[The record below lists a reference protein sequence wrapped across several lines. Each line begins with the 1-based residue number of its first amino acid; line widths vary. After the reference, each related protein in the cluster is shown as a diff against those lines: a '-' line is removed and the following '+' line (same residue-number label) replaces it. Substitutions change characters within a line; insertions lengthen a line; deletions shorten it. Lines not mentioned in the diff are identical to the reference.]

1 MEDWRKTYR
10 LLFSIG
16 LLLLV
21 VACADNKT
29 KPTEEQDLGE
39 QSAKS
44 IASEGYELMKMQ
56 CYACHNPESPS
67 HDEILAPPLAA
78 VKMRYQMQY
87 KSEEAFVTAVVK
99 WTVDPQE
106 SKALMRGAVD
116 KFKVMPKQLFKA
128 AEIQKIATYIFNN
141 KLEEPAWFDAHQ
153 KEMHANGR
161 MGGMGNKPIEN

>member
-1 MEDWRKTYR
+1 
-10 LLFSIG
+10 
-16 LLLLV
+16 
-21 VACADNKT
+21 
-29 KPTEEQDLGE
+29 
-39 QSAKS
+39 
-44 IASEGYELMKMQ
+44 
-56 CYACHNPESPS
+56 
-67 HDEILAPPLAA
+67 
-78 VKMRYQMQY
+78 MQY

-128 AEIQKIATYIFNN
+128 AEIEKIATYIFNN